1 MLGKLAYRN
10 TKRNIKD
17 YLIYLIT
24 VTASFSLI
32 FAFNLV
38 ANSDEI
44 VKLCSSMDAFKNS
57 LFAVNILII
66 FVICFL
72 INYTTK
78 FMFEKR
84 SKELGTYMLL
94 GIKKKEIAHLV
105 VIENILLGILA
116 FVLAIPIGFLFS
128 QFVSLVI
135 VNLLGIPKT
144 LFISLNFVSIGLLI
158 IYFLTIYVLVL
169 LNLLRRISKMTIRD
183 FLYFDK
189 QNEKKMFR
197 DSKKRNVI
205 FVLSIILGA
214 ISLFLW
220 NSRCTMDNF
229 NKQETLTYL
238 MVSVIM
244 LIISIYGIST
254 TCADMFLTVLLKNKK
269 MKYQNDNLFV
279 ARTFASKARTM
290 SFTFGTLSML
300 ILTSLLALNYSSINK
315 ASYDISVNLNAPYDV
330 QLFDDKQV
338 FDEYIRVIEEEY
350 TIDNTI
356 EYDIYKEPNHQ
367 VQNFFQ
373 SEYYDFD
380 PVLKLSDYNRLL
392 ELRKMPLLSLNDNEY
407 YIVTNSK
414 FAYEVEDN
422 KDIETITVAN
432 KNLKLKGYDTKSYWN
447 SITNTGRFVVV
458 LPDKYV
464 QGLEVSENHL
474 IIDTKEET
482 DAELENKIKE
492 DMQHQLVKV
501 DKNGEIN
508 DESYRV
514 NVRGAEIE
522 QQKAMVAIVVSL
534 FMYIAFILISA
545 VGTILAVQSLSDSTK
560 YKYRYLTLRRLGIND
575 KSLFKTIRKQL
586 LILFCVPAISAIL
599 CSFVMMSSLNNVYQQ
614 ILGDKH
620 LYLIYFGLNL
630 IIFFLIYSIYW
641 IMVNQGGVEMRI
653 AIIED
658 DEITRLELSKLLN
671 TQGYETVLLTDFGN
685 LTDEL
690 KQYSIELVL
699 LDINLPYENGYE
711 VCRKIKQ
718 VMPVPIIFVTSRDTN
733 ADELKSI
740 QVGGIDFITKPYDT
754 LILLEKIKRA
764 LQLSNP
770 NNFRELV
777 KKDCT
782 LDLHLSIL
790 KYQEQS
796 IELTRNE
803 FRILYYFFMN
813 EDKVISKEELLEKL
827 WNDKYYID
835 ENVLLV
841 NMTRLK
847 KKMKEIGIVH
857 LLENIRGKGWKL

>member
-66 FVICFL
+66 FVICLL

-254 TCADMFLTVLLKNKK
+254 TCADMFLTVILK
-269 MKYQNDNLFV
+269 FCII
-279 ARTFASKARTM
+279 
-290 SFTFGTLSML
+290 G
-300 ILTSLLALNYSSINK
+300 
-315 ASYDISVNLNAPYDV
+315 
-330 QLFDDKQV
+330 
-338 FDEYIRVIEEEY
+338 IE
-350 TIDNTI
+350 
-356 EYDIYKEPNHQ
+356 
-367 VQNFFQ
+367 V
-373 SEYYDFD
+373 
-380 PVLKLSDYNRLL
+380 KLD
-392 ELRKMPLLSLNDNEY
+392 
-407 YIVTNSK
+407 
-414 FAYEVEDN
+414 A
-422 KDIETITVAN
+422 
-432 KNLKLKGYDTKSYWN
+432 KNL
-447 SITNTGRFVVV
+447 
-458 LPDKYV
+458 
-464 QGLEVSENHL
+464 
-474 IIDTKEET
+474 
-482 DAELENKIKE
+482 
-492 DMQHQLVKV
+492 
-501 DKNGEIN
+501 
-508 DESYRV
+508 
-514 NVRGAEIE
+514 
-522 QQKAMVAIVVSL
+522 
-534 FMYIAFILISA
+534 
-545 VGTILAVQSLSDSTK
+545 
-560 YKYRYLTLRRLGIND
+560 
-575 KSLFKTIRKQL
+575 
-586 LILFCVPAISAIL
+586 
-599 CSFVMMSSLNNVYQQ
+599 
-614 ILGDKH
+614 
-620 LYLIYFGLNL
+620 
-630 IIFFLIYSIYW
+630 
-641 IMVNQGGVEMRI
+641 
-653 AIIED
+653 
-658 DEITRLELSKLLN
+658 
-671 TQGYETVLLTDFGN
+671 
-685 LTDEL
+685 
-690 KQYSIELVL
+690 
-699 LDINLPYENGYE
+699 
-711 VCRKIKQ
+711 
-718 VMPVPIIFVTSRDTN
+718 
-733 ADELKSI
+733 
-740 QVGGIDFITKPYDT
+740 
-754 LILLEKIKRA
+754 
-764 LQLSNP
+764 
-770 NNFRELV
+770 
-777 KKDCT
+777 
-782 LDLHLSIL
+782 
-790 KYQEQS
+790 
-796 IELTRNE
+796 
-803 FRILYYFFMN
+803 
-813 EDKVISKEELLEKL
+813 
-827 WNDKYYID
+827 
-835 ENVLLV
+835 
-841 NMTRLK
+841 
-847 KKMKEIGIVH
+847 
-857 LLENIRGKGWKL
+857 